1 MMARKK
7 GAPPRISYRELLG
20 DAAAPPGSVAPV
32 APAAAGEAPPA
43 TLPPAEPVP
52 QSPPAPSVAAEV
64 APPAPVDTR
73 RATPIA
79 LAAVLNAPARPTPGA
94 MAVVPER
101 PSGPLS
107 SAALRASGARE
118 VAERPRAPRRA
129 TRATVAGRV
138 IPESA
143 VRLDLAV
150 QGRATLLR
158 FRVGPE
164 RFALRLADVE
174 EAVEAPVLHPLP
186 DLPRHVLGVCA
197 LRGQLVPV
205 HAPAHVLGVPVGS
218 PGVALVLAGAP
229 ALALA
234 ADDVE
239 DAFTITPDRLRDAPG
254 TDDPD
259 GVLLGVTRHAGKLVA
274 VLDAPALAAACLAP
288 AQPLPR

>member
-1 MMARKK
+1 MTARKK
-7 GAPPRISYRELLG
+7 GRTPRISYRELLG
-20 DAAAPPGSVAPV
+20 DAAAPPAPV
-32 APAAAGEAPPA
+32 PTAPDAEAPRA
-43 TLPPAEPVP
+43 AEPE
-52 QSPPAPSVAAEV
+52 PAP
-64 APPAPVDTR
+64 PPAPVDTR

-239 DAFTITPDRLRDAPG
+239 DAFTITPDALRDAPG
-254 TDDPD
+254 TEDPD